1 LKPEKNNPYGPH
13 KLVILFRVKIHSLLP
28 TGECDV
34 PAVKDTDN
42 IILSI
47 DAKNKEDAEEKL
59 AKLIQKVK
67 QNDNL

>member
-1 LKPEKNNPYGPH
+1 MSDKNAYGPH
-13 KLVILFRVKIHSLLP
+13 KLVVLLRAKIHSLLP

-42 IILSI
+42 IIFAI

-59 AKLIQKVK
+59 NKLIEKVK
-67 QNDNL
+67 Q